1 MSSKITISHNKLEKG
16 SCYILLQCLKQYSN
30 LPTIFCEEA
39 MRINNNKIQH
49 QCILHFNEDKHVK
62 TIWKKLQFHTPYIKD
77 AELCIKGK
85 YNGSIDNY
93 IQYKESLSE
102 FPPYFFT

>member
-1 MSSKITISHNKLEKG
+1 MTSKITISDNKLEKG

-30 LPTIFCEEA
+30 LPTIFYEEA

-62 TIWKKLQFHTPYIKD
+62 TIWKKLQYHTPYIKD

-93 IQYKESLSE
+93 IQYKDSLNDI
-102 FPPYFFT
+102 PPFFFT